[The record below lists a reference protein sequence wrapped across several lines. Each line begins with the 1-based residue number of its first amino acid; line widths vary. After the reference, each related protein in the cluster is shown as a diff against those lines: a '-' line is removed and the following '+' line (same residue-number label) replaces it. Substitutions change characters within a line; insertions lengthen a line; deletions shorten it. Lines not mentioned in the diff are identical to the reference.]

1 MGFLK
6 EKYKKEIDYSSNN
19 LAKQIDAHTDKFSEV
34 FDSFPKEAVVEL
46 YNIQAEKDENMMKIY
61 SKAEAEIF
69 RPVIDAKDN
78 EHFSYDDDF
87 YVMKDDGTFFS
98 GNAETIL
105 NKFVDI
111 DDLKEFIME
120 SCRENVPVLLIIRRY
135 SEWADEFDRL
145 MNDWE
150 YYSQIPLKVCLFDK
164 ILEG

>member
-6 EKYKKEIDYSSNN
+6 EKYKKEIDYSNN
-19 LAKQIDAHTDKFSEV
+19 LAKQINAHTDKFSEV

-69 RPVIDAKDN
+69 RPVIDSKDN

-111 DDLKEFIME
+111 DDLKEFVME
-120 SCRENVPVLLIIRRY
+120 SCRENVPVLLIIRKY

>member
-6 EKYKKEIDYSSNN
+6 EKYKKEIDYSNN
-19 LAKQIDAHTDKFSEV
+19 LAKQINAHTDKFSEV

-69 RPVIDAKDN
+69 RPVIDSKDN

-111 DDLKEFIME
+111 DNLKEFVME
-120 SCRENVPVLLIIRRY
+120 SCRENVPVLLIIRKY

>member
-6 EKYKKEIDYSSNN
+6 EKYKKEIDHSNN

-34 FDSFPKEAVVEL
+34 FDSFPKEAVIEL
-46 YNIQAEKDENMMKIY
+46 YNIQSEKDENMMRIY

-69 RPVIDAKDN
+69 RPVIDSKDN

-111 DDLKEFIME
+111 DDLKEFVME
-120 SCRENVPVLLIIRRY
+120 SCRENVPVLLIIRKY

>member
-6 EKYKKEIDYSSNN
+6 EKYKKEIDHSNN

-34 FDSFPKEAVVEL
+34 FDSFPKEAVIEL
-46 YNIQAEKDENMMKIY
+46 YNIQAEKDENMMRIY

-69 RPVIDAKDN
+69 RPVIDSKDN

-111 DDLKEFIME
+111 DNLKEFVME
-120 SCRENVPVLLIIRRY
+120 SCRENVPVLLIIRKY

>member
-6 EKYKKEIDYSSNN
+6 EKYKKEIDHSNN

-34 FDSFPKEAVVEL
+34 FDSFPKEAVIEL

-69 RPVIDAKDN
+69 RPVIDSKDN

-111 DDLKEFIME
+111 DNLKEFVME
-120 SCRENVPVLLIIRRY
+120 SCRENVPVLLIIRKY

>member
-6 EKYKKEIDYSSNN
+6 EKYKKEIDYSNN

-69 RPVIDAKDN
+69 RPVIDSKDN

-111 DDLKEFIME
+111 DDLKEFVME
-120 SCRENVPVLLIIRRY
+120 SCRENVPVLLIIRKY

>member
-6 EKYKKEIDYSSNN
+6 EKYKKEIDHSNN

-69 RPVIDAKDN
+69 RPVIDSKDN

-111 DDLKEFIME
+111 DDLKEFVME
-120 SCRENVPVLLIIRRY
+120 SCRENVPVLLIIRKY

>member
-6 EKYKKEIDYSSNN
+6 EKYKKEIDYSNN

-34 FDSFPKEAVVEL
+34 FDSFPKEAVIEL
-46 YNIQAEKDENMMKIY
+46 YNIQAEKDENMMRIY

-69 RPVIDAKDN
+69 RPVIDSKDN

-98 GNAETIL
+98 GNTETIL

-111 DDLKEFIME
+111 DNLKEFVME
-120 SCRENVPVLLIIRRY
+120 SCRENVPVLLIIRKY

>member
-6 EKYKKEIDYSSNN
+6 EKYKKEIDHSNN

-69 RPVIDAKDN
+69 RPVIDSKDN

-111 DDLKEFIME
+111 DNLKEFVME
-120 SCRENVPVLLIIRRY
+120 SCRENVPVLLIIRKY